1 MATKNVSKQ
10 VDFAAVIEALDQTV
24 NFVKVAKTTDIPVGK
39 MMHVEVGGKEILIA
53 NVEGKFYA
61 ICDRCPHLNA
71 MLSKGTLD
79 KTIVTC
85 PCHFSSF
92 DVTTG
97 KSITGN
103 TQGVPV
109 YEVKVDGNQ
118 LFVEI

>member
-1 MATKNVSKQ
+1 MVTENISKQ
-10 VDFAAVIEALDQTV
+10 VEFSAVIEAWDQTETS
-24 NFVKVAKTTDIPVGK
+24 VKVAKTTDIPVGK
-39 MMHVEVGGKEILIA
+39 MMHVEVDGKEIMIA

-61 ICDRCPHLNA
+61 ICDKCPHLNA
-71 MLSKGTLD
+71 MLSKGTLN

-85 PCHFSSF
+85 PRHFSSF

-97 KSITGN
+97 KSTSGN